1 MDKKIASHVKL
12 CCTNVSDNSHT
23 NNADKNT
30 INSHHFRSGFQLPSS
45 IETGVLIEQVRR
57 NETHLKATKYIAFG
71 KKLSN
76 LWIVITG
83 NPLPLLCSLK
93 LLTFLSIWLALLNYA
108 KAPNS

>member
-12 CCTNVSDNSHT
+12 CCTNVSGNSHT

-45 IETGVLIEQVRR
+45 TETGVLIEQVRR
-57 NETHLKATKYIAFG
+57 NETHLKATKYIAFS

-76 LWIVITG
+76 L
-83 NPLPLLCSLK
+83 
-93 LLTFLSIWLALLNYA
+93 
-108 KAPNS
+108 